1 MSPKLDPI
9 FDFDTVTGDTREL
22 NKYTTKRILGVSLA
36 VAFVMMA
43 LSPALAQ
50 AQTTD
55 LGHLKTGPFLDRI
68 VFDVI
73 EDETQQIISLQ
84 SNEIDIIDQQL
95 DPLYLEALEEYEEI
109 EVAQVLRNGYGYIE
123 INCAKYPLNI
133 TALRRAIS
141 FATDKTR
148 ISDDVWDGL
157 SDAQD
162 SVVPKTN
169 PYSIEGQLG
178 YTYYEENI
186 PMANSL
192 LDAAG
197 FLDIDE
203 DGFREAPDGS
213 DFDILL
219 ECSQSS
225 PQAIEVGLI
234 VAEAM
239 VAIGIDAVSQ
249 PTDFYEYLQRL
260 YYHGDYDM
268 VFLGTTFTTFD
279 VDWLAYSFWSEYI
292 DEPFQNTPN
301 FVNATYDS
309 WRDQLLHST
318 DYDEV
323 YEAAIEMQRI
333 LTYECPQL
341 ICYEN
346 IQLTAYRTDRFEGQV
361 NDVVGGIPGY
371 WTLFKTHLKESE
383 GGPYGGTLRTSNSLD
398 IDSFNFMTSTSGYSQ
413 YINNMM
419 WDSLMTTDGE
429 GNDVMWLAES
439 FSSET
444 HADDAAIPDGYTRFT
459 FNIIQNATWTDGMPL
474 TADDVAYSLNF
485 YRDAPGNLYGPD
497 LGDLTAAYAT
507 TTYQLI
513 VEFRTESYWHLHTV
527 AYKPVIPKHVFIE
540 IGVNNWNRWNPI
552 PPVDAM
558 VTSGPYNVSEYIAG
572 EFTEM
577 SYNPNFFFGPD
588 RSGVTPTTP
597 PPTGPDLTM
606 AIVAGAVGAAVVI
619 IIGGYV
625 LLRQR

>member
-22 NKYTTKRILGVSLA
+22 NKDTTKRILGVSLA

-95 DPLYLEALEEYEEI
+95 DPLYLEALSEYEEI

-123 INCAKYPLNI
+123 INTAKYPLNI

-157 SDAQD
+157 SDPQD

-178 YTYYEENI
+178 YTYYEENL

-197 FLDIDE
+197 FLDIDD

-239 VAIGIDAVSQ
+239 VSIGIDAVSQ

-279 VDWLAYSFWSEYI
+279 VDWLAYSFWSEYV

-333 LTYECPQL
+333 LTYEAPQL

-371 WTLFKTHLKESE
+371 WTLFKTHLKES
-383 GGPYGGTLRTSNSLD
+383 G
-398 IDSFNFMTSTSGYSQ
+398 
-413 YINNMM
+413 
-419 WDSLMTTDGE
+419 
-429 GNDVMWLAES
+429 
-439 FSSET
+439 
-444 HADDAAIPDGYTRFT
+444 
-459 FNIIQNATWTDGMPL
+459 
-474 TADDVAYSLNF
+474 
-485 YRDAPGNLYGPD
+485 
-497 LGDLTAAYAT
+497 
-507 TTYQLI
+507 
-513 VEFRTESYWHLHTV
+513 
-527 AYKPVIPKHVFIE
+527 
-540 IGVNNWNRWNPI
+540 
-552 PPVDAM
+552 
-558 VTSGPYNVSEYIAG
+558 
-572 EFTEM
+572 
-577 SYNPNFFFGPD
+577 
-588 RSGVTPTTP
+588 
-597 PPTGPDLTM
+597 
-606 AIVAGAVGAAVVI
+606 
-619 IIGGYV
+619 
-625 LLRQR
+625 